1 MREGGCVD
9 WVAHLCPV
17 RRTNPPPWLKQSP
30 WLVIYRVFIFTDGRD
45 RQTNPSLNPIP
56 LFSHGGAGGRKES
69 RETQRERAESI
80 KHKNSLVG
88 RKPGERKR
96 WAREKE
102 RIICASSKR
111 LIP

>member
-9 WVAHLCPV
+9 WVARLCPV

-56 LFSHGGAGGRKES
+56 LFFARRS
-69 RETQRERAESI
+69 RGEERVERDTQRERAESI
-80 KHKNSLVG
+80 KHKNS
-88 RKPGERKR
+88 
-96 WAREKE
+96 
-102 RIICASSKR
+102 
-111 LIP
+111 